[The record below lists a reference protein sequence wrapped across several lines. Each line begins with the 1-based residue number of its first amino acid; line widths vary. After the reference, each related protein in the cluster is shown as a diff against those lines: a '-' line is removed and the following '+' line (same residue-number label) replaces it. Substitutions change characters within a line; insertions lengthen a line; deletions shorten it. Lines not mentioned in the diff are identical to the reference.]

1 MRLRAVEHVSGLRP
15 PRRNVTDEREL
26 RGHVARV
33 LRVAI
38 GVDRGLTAATSCRRC
53 PSTRAAR
60 SNPKFRDQ
68 DQGLTQKLARAL
80 GPQART
86 ASRTEPLPRSHPT
99 TAQNAGPERRRL
111 EPDTLGY
118 RRARDSRQVFGV
130 HTDRPLWSGA
140 GEPSVGDSRRGGRVH
155 IDRSRIRRGTDLDGH
170 HGHVRRDRVERAAR
184 CEHTDYGA
192 PTAAVEHRQ
201 IAGSVVAG
209 GALAP

>member
-1 MRLRAVEHVSGLRP
+1 VSGPRP

-53 PSTRAAR
+53 PSTSAAW

-68 DQGLTQKLARAL
+68 DQGLTQQLARAL

-99 TAQNAGPERRRL
+99 GPPARRTAHRFVVRPRRRRPHRT
-111 EPDTLGY
+111 PDQND
-118 RRARDSRQVFGV
+118 A
-130 HTDRPLWSGA
+130 GA
-140 GEPSVGDSRRGGRVH
+140 SPTPSAIGASAIVGRSSVCTQ
-155 IDRSRIRRGTDLDGH
+155 IDRSGLGQISVKSTAHTSTRRG
-170 HGHVRRDRVERAAR
+170 EMAAGWQ
-184 CEHTDYGA
+184 TFV
-192 PTAAVEHRQ
+192 AVS
-201 IAGSVVAG
+201 GSPFWLPARPVCRS
-209 GALAP
+209 